1 MGAALLENHDI
12 KATWT
17 LFPSGPDLV
26 NAMRGRHIDLGYVEL
41 RPDIIGINRGIR
53 LKCIAGGHN
62 ERTVIIAREAKS
74 QSLSTQATA
83 RSLSKS
89 QAER

>member
-1 MGAALLENHDI
+1 
-12 KATWT
+12 
-17 LFPSGPDLV
+17 
-26 NAMRGRHIDLGYVEL
+26 
-41 RPDIIGINRGIR
+41 
-53 LKCIAGGHN
+53 
-62 ERTVIIAREAKS
+62 VIIAREAKS